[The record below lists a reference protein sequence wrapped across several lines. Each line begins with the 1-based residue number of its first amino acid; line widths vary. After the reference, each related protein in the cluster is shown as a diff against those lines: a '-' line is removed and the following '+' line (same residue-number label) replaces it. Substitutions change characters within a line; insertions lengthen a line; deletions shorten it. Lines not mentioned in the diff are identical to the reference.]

1 MGTRIAQFGREEFL
15 NERFDYH
22 PGEIV
27 GCWEPLQGGKTH
39 LLYQMLDVAMTQ
51 QPHLRTVSMMPKA
64 IDPATNAWA
73 ARLNLQIIDDWPPP
87 RRWMREAP
95 RGYVLWPRHLKPQP
109 GDPGHVAA
117 NRAQL
122 AGVFRKG
129 LYDQFRAG
137 QSLTF
142 ADDVYLLAALLELNP
157 DLEEFWTAG
166 GGPKAGLWFSNQKPS
181 GTTGGGAVSTFSYS
195 APTHFIFGKDTDHRN
210 QRRFA
215 EIGGGVDARL
225 VAETVANLPMHRI
238 KTAEGYKNISEKLY
252 IHKGGPWMAVIGL

>member
-1 MGTRIAQFGREEFL
+1 MRIARFGREEFL
-15 NERFDYH
+15 NERFEYQ

-51 QPHLRTVSMMPKA
+51 QPHLRTVSMMPKS

-73 ARLNLQIIDDWPPP
+73 KRLSLQIIGDWPPP
-87 RRWMREAP
+87 KRWLREQP
-95 RGYVLWPRHLKPQP
+95 RGYVLWPPHLKPPATVEQ
-109 GDPGHVAA
+109 

-122 AGVFRKG
+122 AGVFRRC
-129 LYDQFRAG
+129 LSEQFRGG

-142 ADDVYLLAALLELNP
+142 ADDVYLLAALLELNM

-181 GTTGGGAVSTFSYS
+181 GTQGGGAVSTFSYS

-215 EIGGGVDARL
+215 EIGGGVDPRL
-225 VAETVANLPMHRI
+225 VAETVQNLPMHRI
-238 KTAEGYKNISEKLY
+238 KTAAGWKNISEKLY